1 MCRPM
6 AKIGTYRTA
15 LFVAVFLLIAI
26 TVFWLQLSNQ
36 INVKEWQI
44 LIGFGGTLFVGW
56 IAWENVD
63 RQLKVQ
69 RAANRMTVLFVRR
82 IGRSELPGLRATER
96 MCAEL
101 FYCAKR
107 AREYS
112 ADNNI
117 LRKILIDLGI
127 TGTTNERSKSKSP
140 CCFRGQMFQPE
151 SRLRTAT
158 TILAH
163 GESEERDRLLDKII
177 ESIERNLESIMQSFA
192 LRIGRLEKR
201 QDHIRRSIDDFFG
214 DQ

>member
-1 MCRPM
+1 
-6 AKIGTYRTA
+6 
-15 LFVAVFLLIAI
+15 
-26 TVFWLQLSNQ
+26 
-36 INVKEWQI
+36 
-44 LIGFGGTLFVGW
+44 
-56 IAWENVD
+56 
-63 RQLKVQ
+63 
-69 RAANRMTVLFVRR
+69 MTVLLREEDR
-82 IGRSELPGLRATER
+82 IDRELPGLRATER

-127 TGTTNERSKSKSP
+127 TGTTNEEIEKQIALLLPGSDVPTRVT
-140 CCFRGQMFQPE
+140 FAH
-151 SRLRTAT
+151 TAT

-177 ESIERNLESIMQSFA
+177 ENIERNLESIMQSFA